1 MIKSMSIIEVPNN
14 RPMYLNGFRTP
25 RLIIRALTERDIP
38 VWSEFF
44 FDSSVYEFIGLDDSV
59 CPCTHSKTW
68 INRQL
73 RRYESG
79 DWGLMALVE
88 YEEMELVG
96 QCGIITMNVESDREL
111 EIGYHIIEKHRGKGY
126 AIEAALFI
134 RDWVFQNRLAET
146 LIAVIHIDN
155 IVSQSIATKLGM
167 KKERET
173 VCMSRPAYR
182 YVIAREEWVKLG
194 IAKSH

>member
-1 MIKSMSIIEVPNN
+1 MIKSMIIIEVPNN

-38 VWSEFF
+38 LWSEFF

-73 RRYESG
+73 KRYESG

-96 QCGIITMNVESDREL
+96 QCGIITMNVESESEL

-126 AIEAALFI
+126 AGEAARFL
-134 RDWVFQNRLAET
+134 RDWVFENKLAET
-146 LIAVIHIDN
+146 LLAVIHVDN
-155 IVSQSIATKLGM
+155 KISQSVATSLGM
-167 KKERET
+167 KRERET

-182 YVIAREEWVKLG
+182 YVIAREEWVKLR
-194 IAKSH
+194 KREK